1 MFKME
6 KQQKMINLIIGLF
19 FFLSIAI
26 IYLIPNTYSAWLRPV
41 FIVLVFVFY
50 IIRLKKFQFLKFDYF
65 LILILFYEII
75 EYLRF
80 TDVSLTTFL
89 ARISYVII
97 AIMLSFMPFEKKQ
110 VQFFISVIFVSCLF
124 FSIGIIVSN
133 PLLGSNRG
141 TLNYFFESLNPNG
154 LAAIIMPG
162 IIIAYSKILYGKKS
176 NIKYYT
182 ISVIIMSV
190 SVMYSGSRQAFLLLA
205 VISGIFIFYIIKN
218 SFKGKNIVK
227 ILLIMSSLIVIVIIL
242 LNVLPESYILRVINF
257 SEYSLN
263 GRDDLQELAIQEA
276 GDLCFFGK
284 GYNAWYELTGSTY
297 GTHNLYVD
305 LYLSIGYVG
314 AILYGLFIILLLY
327 YCRNNILL
335 AFILIPLFNSMFESG
350 DGTAYWISVYIIIM
364 IVKFCKRKNIQA
376 KELFKYKKME

>member
-89 ARISYVII
+89 ARISYVVI